1 MAQATQPDPSH
12 TEGNTC
18 GKSWARP
25 GPAPGLCA
33 GAVRGVTGHWQ
44 LVKSLSQRE
53 KGLHVGE
60 RCRVAKHHS
69 QGGDTRPHA
78 PTQPQTFPREP
89 CGPLCAERP
98 LCLHTHKAG
107 QRRGWAL
114 INTQQNHHYSCSY
127 RSPGTSGTHPWP
139 CTGIKV

>member
-12 TEGNTC
+12 TEGNTR

-33 GAVRGVTGHWQ
+33 GAVRGITGHWQ

-60 RCRVAKHHS
+60 RCKEQPNIAVREGTLIRMLPCS
-69 QGGDTRPHA
+69 
-78 PTQPQTFPREP
+78 PQTL
-89 CGPLCAERP
+89 PLRALQTP
-98 LCLHTHKAG
+98 LQGA
-107 QRRGWAL
+107 A
-114 INTQQNHHYSCSY
+114 
-127 RSPGTSGTHPWP
+127 PVPA
-139 CTGIKV
+139 CT